1 MRQGSMPLLLA
12 VAGCALLTGC
22 AFGNVREKEI
32 AALGPYRDLKIKA
45 LPVSGVGAPQGV
57 NEQIQA
63 GLDRGLDAWN
73 QEHQAPPRPGDVL
86 EVQPELL
93 EIHATQGG
101 APAPVAAVASQIG
114 LAGALEA
121 NRISLL
127 LLLRAPG
134 TSDPIGELHWEGA
147 GGTLGDV
154 ASQAGAGSAE
164 ALVKEMKERRDQWV
178 TRRAGDERY
187 LLMPSARLLDPGEL
201 VLSDDELLLFHLGA
215 GITRW
220 LQVDLGLGGLPLPG
234 AGAIPIIGHG
244 VGAAGAAGI
253 LVLGAV
259 DVGFRIRV
267 LEEGQYWPGIAV
279 GYDMLD
285 AFAAGLGGAGIFF
298 AGNGI
303 GAIAGGAVAG
313 VNVQLNIFTAMANKR
328 VGAFDFGVG
337 TAVFDNHHFLPQA
350 AGFAAGIP
358 IVAVDSSSK
367 DLDRMPTVI
376 IPFASVEATPWEWL
390 HFIQEFLPQQP
401 LANSFGSTTARIVW
415 GPSALSPLRL
425 KLDLSFVEAYNS
437 DDKHPGLVP
446 LPWLGAGV
454 YWL

>member
-1 MRQGSMPLLLA
+1 MRLLVLFA
-12 VAGCALLTGC
+12 CCALSAGC

-32 AALGPYRDLKIKA
+32 GALGPYRDMPVRA
-45 LPVSGVGAPQGV
+45 LSVGGPDVPQEVS
-57 NEQIQA
+57 NELQA
-63 GLDRGLDAWN
+63 GLNRGLESWN
-73 QEHQAPPRPGDVL
+73 KEHAPPGPLTPETVL

-93 EIHATQGG
+93 DVHVAKAG
-101 APAPVAAVASQIG
+101 ASTTSPVAAAASQIG
-114 LAGALEA
+114 LAGAVES

-127 LLLRAPG
+127 LLLHAPG
-134 TSDPIGELHWEGA
+134 VSDPIGELHWEGA
-147 GGTLGDV
+147 GGSLSEV
-154 ASQAGAGSAE
+154 ASQAGVGSAE

-187 LLMPSARLLDPGEL
+187 LLTPSARLLDPGEF

-220 LQVDLGLGGLPLPG
+220 LQVDLGLGGLPLPA
-234 AGAIPIIGHG
+234 AGAIPIVGHG
-244 VGAAGAAGI
+244 VGAAGGAGI

-279 GYDMLD
+279 GYDMMD

-303 GAIAGGAVAG
+303 GAIAGGAVLG

-328 VGAFDFGVG
+328 VGAFDFGAG
-337 TAVFDNHHFLPQA
+337 AAIFDNHHFLPQS

-358 IVAVDSSSK
+358 LVAVDTSVK
-367 DLDRMPTVI
+367 DLDRMPTVVV
-376 IPFASVEATPWEWL
+376 PFVSVEATPWEWL
-390 HFIQEFLPQQP
+390 HFIQEVLPQQP
-401 LANSFGSTTARIVW
+401 VANSFGSTTIRIVW

-425 KLDLSFVEAYNS
+425 KLDLAIIEAFGNE
-437 DDKHPGLVP
+437 GLVP
-446 LPWLGAGV
+446 LPWASAGV

>member
-1 MRQGSMPLLLA
+1 MRLLVLVGCCAFLA
-12 VAGCALLTGC
+12 GC

-32 AALGPYRDLKIKA
+32 GALAPYRDMPVRA
-45 LPVSGVGAPQGV
+45 LSVGGPNVPPEVSDG
-57 NEQIQA
+57 IQA
-63 GLDRGLDAWN
+63 GLSRGLESWN
-73 QEHQAPPRPGDVL
+73 QEHTPPGPLNPETVL
-86 EVQPELL
+86 EVQPEVL
-93 EIHATQGG
+93 EVHAAKGGG
-101 APAPVAAVASQIG
+101 APTPVAAAASQLG
-114 LAGALEA
+114 LAGVLEA
-121 NRISLL
+121 NRVSLL

-134 TSDPIGELHWEGA
+134 VSDPIGELHWEGA
-147 GGTLGDV
+147 GGSLAEV
-154 ASQAGAGSAE
+154 ASQAGAGAGE
-164 ALVKEMKERRDQWV
+164 ALVKEMKERKDQWV
-178 TRRAGDERY
+178 TRRAGDERF
-187 LLMPSARLLDPGEL
+187 LLAPSARLLDPGEL
-201 VLSDDELLLFHLGA
+201 VLADDELLLVHLGA

-220 LQVDLGLGGLPLPG
+220 LQVDVGIGGLPLPG
-234 AGAIPIIGHG
+234 AGAIPIVGHG

-313 VNVQLNIFTAMANKR
+313 VNVQLNVFTAMANKR
-328 VGAFDFGVG
+328 VGAFDFGAG
-337 TAVFDNHHFLPQA
+337 AAIFDNHHFLPQA

-358 IVAVDSSSK
+358 LIALDTATF
-367 DLDRMPTVI
+367 DLDRMPTVV
-376 IPFASVEATPWEWL
+376 IPFANVEATPWEWL
-390 HFIQEFLPQQP
+390 HFIQEVLPQRP
-401 LANSFGSTTARIVW
+401 VANSFGSTTVRFVW

-425 KLDLSFVEAYNS
+425 KLDLAVIEAFGNE
-437 DDKHPGLVP
+437 GLVP
-446 LPWLGAGV
+446 LPWGGVGV